1 MKKYELTDETKV
13 VNGVTLHRIRA
24 VRDIPKHAIKSG
36 DLGGWLETAENLS
49 HDGAAWVMNSAYVM
63 GKARVTDSALVAD
76 SASVM
81 DSAYVMG
88 KARVTGKALVA
99 DSASV
104 MDSAHVTGKA
114 RVTGKA
120 LVADSASVM
129 DSAHVMDFARVMGK
143 ARVTDSARVMGKA
156 LVTDFARVMGKA
168 RVTDSARVMGKARVM
183 DASDYIT
190 IGAIGSRDDTTT
202 FYRGTDGGIYVSC
215 GCFNG
220 TIDDFAT
227 KVKQVH
233 AGTKH
238 ERTYLLAIELA
249 KAQINVE
256 GEVNK

>member
-13 VNGVTLHRIRA
+13 VNGVTLHRIRT
-24 VRDIPKHAIKSG
+24 VRDIPEHAIKSG

-49 HDGAAWVMNSAYVM
+49 HDGAAWVTDSAYVM
-63 GKARVTDSALVAD
+63 GKARVMGNALVAD
-76 SASVM
+76 SALVT
-81 DSAYVMG
+81 DSAHVMG

-99 DSASV
+99 DSAL
-104 MDSAHVTGKA
+104 VT
-114 RVTGKA
+114 
-120 LVADSASVM
+120 
-129 DSAHVMDFARVMGK
+129 DSAHVMDFARVMGR
-143 ARVTDSARVMGKA
+143 ALVADSARVMGNA

-168 RVTDSARVMGKARVM
+168 RVTDSAHVIGKARVT

-190 IGAIGSRDDTTT
+190 IGAIGSRNDTTT
-202 FYRGTDGGIYVSC
+202 FYRGADGKIYVSC

-220 TIDDFAT
+220 TIDDFAA